1 MGAVDTTYTFTATDT
16 ITSAKMN
23 NIIDQTTMTSQACL
37 SGGGLEVA
45 SGQLAISQNAINSSR
60 LASNSVTDLKILN
73 GAVTPEKL
81 SAGGPNWT
89 GTGAGGVF
97 SVPQTGLEFGTG
109 HTQDYGCFIDLHSAA
124 TATDFETRIVRD
136 GGVNGN
142 FRVINQGTG
151 TINLSSSGGVAF
163 GSATM
168 FNPVGTA
175 PIYGVRAWVNFD
187 ASRDASG
194 ATNASNTNRFI
205 RSSGNVTSV
214 LKTGTGKF
222 TVTFT
227 FEMPNTNYIVTSSA
241 GLSGSPRFACADRA
255 TATTTSI
262 EIETDDAGGNVANFT
277 ENNVMV
283 IA

>member
-45 SGQLAISQNAINSSR
+45 SGQLTISANAINSSR
-60 LASNSVTDLKILN
+60 LASNSVTDLKIVN

-124 TATDFETRIVRD
+124 TPTDFETRIVRD
-136 GGVNGN
+136 GGVNGA
-142 FRVINQGTG
+142 FRIINNGTG
-151 TINLSSSGGVAF
+151 TINLSSAGGVVF

-175 PIYGVRAWVNFD
+175 PLYGIRAFVNFEG
-187 ASRDASG
+187 R
-194 ATNASNTNRFI
+194 ATNGNCTI
-205 RSSGNVTSV
+205 RSSGNVISV
-214 LKTGTGKF
+214 TRTAAGKYRVNF
-222 TVTFT
+222 QYPMSSTTYAVVCNAGSA
-227 FEMPNTNYIVTSSA
+227 NT
-241 GLSGSPRFACADRA
+241 PRLACADRA
-255 TATTTSI
+255 TATVSSV
-262 EIETDDAGGNVANFT
+262 EVETDNLSGSADDYS
-277 ENNVMV
+277 ENSVMV
-283 IA
+283 IQ